1 MGAAVS
7 PFPNLQI
14 HITTQTE
21 RGFEDLDPCSPNTHM
36 RSSASLSR
44 LLWQGFAWRT
54 SLPSPSFHARLR
66 NHIHSNTLPLYVHD
80 SLQSRVVL
88 GCKEFYL
95 TQPKY
100 ITFPSNPH
108 FQRQYT
114 QTHKSNAWVT
124 HSRKAILALYKPK
137 ARRLRSHGDVTPHNL
152 PHKHYSQ
159 HFSIYQFTSSIKA
172 M

>member
-1 MGAAVS
+1 MGAVVS
-7 PFPNLQI
+7 PFSNLQI

-21 RGFEDLDPCSPNTHM
+21 RGFEDLDPCSPNTHV

-44 LLWQGFAWRT
+44 LLWQGFARKT
-54 SLPSPSFHARLR
+54 SLPSPGFCARLR
-66 NHIHSNTLPLYVHD
+66 NHTHSNTLPLYVHD

-108 FQRQYT
+108 SQRQYT

-152 PHKHYSQ
+152 PHKHYS
-159 HFSIYQFTSSIKA
+159 HTTSQLTN
-172 M
+172 